1 MRAVFFH
8 KTSLQSEC
16 SCILGLPADDT
27 GSLPELKDDNGNST
41 ISNRPIGTSNDDVN
55 YHCAEGKSYDTTI
68 GISLKKTDRNN
79 ATTLLPVVAMA
90 SYLYSTLLEE
100 IRYIPVIDAKR
111 KCLLNYPQFQFQVF
125 IHRVTS
131 ARRQRINHV
140 ESSHCPLI
148 AERQARKL

>member
-27 GSLPELKDDNGNST
+27 GSLPVLKDDNGNST
-41 ISNRPIGTSNDDVN
+41 ISNRSIGTSNDDVN
-55 YHCAEGKSYDTTI
+55 YHCEEGKSYDTTI
-68 GISLKKTDRNN
+68 GISLTKTDPNN

-90 SYLYSTLLEE
+90 SYRYSTLLEE

-111 KCLLNYPQFQFQVF
+111 MCLPNYPQFQFQVF

-140 ESSHCPLI
+140 ES
-148 AERQARKL
+148 